1 MHALSPGLVMRCSSS
16 LPWGSSNWLLAAPL
30 VPTKA
35 AHAGQ
40 QRAGRSRV
48 CGMHARPP
56 PPRRAEAP
64 RPNVLV
70 TLLGSLF
77 LRHAA
82 AMVAEEEEEEQQQR
96 GKQRGR

>member
-1 MHALSPGLVMRCSSS
+1 MRASKG
-16 LPWGSSNWLLAAPL
+16 P
-30 VPTKA
+30 
-35 AHAGQ
+35 AGP
-40 QRAGRSRV
+40 V
-48 CGMHARPP
+48 CVACTRGPP